1 VAVSVP
7 GVVAVAIAAAEIM
20 ISAAAVVAA
29 EEA

>member
-1 VAVSVP
+1 
-7 GVVAVAIAAAEIM
+7 VVAVAIAAAEIM